1 MDTKISGNFIV
12 DAYEGLFSVNVV
24 IFVDGQWVDA
34 QLTQENGENTFQVP
48 AGAKCGVQIR
58 NGHAMLRS
66 AFITNF
72 GTVNP
77 WKTPGQ
83 SPLMSWGTHIPLAGD
98 NCDIIEFTNGV
109 GLGDVARY
117 GQVTPDDLPFKVRI
131 WRELTTQENFP
142 QAVKG
147 EAFDLQTH
155 MSKYGERMEKYQQ
168 PLYIRPDGSM
178 PLEVESAAYHFNFRI
193 KTI

>member
-1 MDTKISGNFIV
+1 MDTKISENFIV
-12 DAYEGLFSVNVV
+12 DAYEGLFAVNVV
-24 IFVDGQWVDA
+24 VKEGNNWADA
-34 QLTQENGENTFQVP
+34 KLTQENGENTFHVP
-48 AGAKCGVQIR
+48 AGAKCGVKIR

-66 AFITNF
+66 AFITTF
-72 GTVNP
+72 GAVNP

-83 SPLMSWGTHIPLAGD
+83 PHMSWGTHIPLAGD

-117 GQVTPDDLPFKVRI
+117 GLVAPDDIPFKVRI

-142 QAVKG
+142 QAVKD
-147 EAFDLQTH
+147 ADFDLEAH
-155 MSKYGERMEKYQQ
+155 KAKYGERMKKYEKGLAISNRENR
-168 PLYIRPDGSM
+168 PLD
-178 PLEVESAAYHFNFRI
+178 VESAAYHFDFRI